1 MDSKG
6 VREVLE
12 TFYDTYGWKVD
23 PSTGQYL
30 GQVLHEDLDPL
41 AQRYM
46 DKNEL
51 RYARYFW
58 EGGRYFLDA
67 GCGAEPR
74 RALSRGFR
82 RHVCADISMAGLTEA
97 RKEIG
102 EAGYYIQADLIALP
116 FAQGAFDGTLA
127 SHCLYHIDKDFQI
140 GALEQLYRV
149 TKPGKSVV
157 VFYNSNYNLISV
169 LDKVVKEIGKIGRRL
184 VKLAGA
190 SEQKDHR
197 ETSPTAPPPLYF
209 HGHNPYWL
217 TRDFSKADVTC
228 LRILTRLDTRLLRKL
243 HLSKVILPLA
253 EALEKAFPR
262 ALVLV
267 GKYTAIGITV
277 EA

>member
-1 MDSKG
+1 MGSKG
-6 VREVLE
+6 IREVLE
-12 TFYDTYGWKVD
+12 TFYDSYGWKVD
-23 PSTGQYL
+23 PNTGQYL
-30 GQVLHEDLDPL
+30 GQVLHEDLDPVV
-41 AQRYM
+41 QKYM

-51 RYARYFW
+51 RYARYFR

-82 RHVCADISMAGLTEA
+82 RHVCADISMVGLTET

-102 EAGYYIQADLIALP
+102 EAGCYVQADLIALP

-127 SHCLYHIDKDFQI
+127 SHCLYHIDKDLQI
-140 GALEQLYRV
+140 GALKQLYRV
-149 TKPGKSVV
+149 TSPDKSVV

-169 LDKVVKEIGKIGRRL
+169 LHKVAKEIGKISRRL
-184 VKLAGA
+184 VKVAGA
-190 SEQKDHR
+190 SEQKDHS
-197 ETSPTAPPPLYF
+197 EASPPALYF

-253 EALEKAFPR
+253 AALEKAIPR